1 MLWKRDFAD
10 CKERLPTRFEL
21 SEPMKKNLPDL
32 EISED
37 LLNRLIEHSRQEYP
51 LESCGI
57 LAGKNG
63 KITKFFPMENT
74 QKSSSCYLMAPEEQL
89 RVFQEIEKEG
99 LELLAIYHSHPHSPA
114 FPSQRDVDSAF
125 YPDSLIL
132 IISLM
137 EDKVSQIGA
146 FQIEKGKIQQKAV
159 KVNQN
164 K

>member
-1 MLWKRDFAD
+1 
-10 CKERLPTRFEL
+10 
-21 SEPMKKNLPDL
+21 MKKNLPDL
-32 EISED
+32 EIPED
-37 LLNRLIEHSRQEYP
+37 LLTRLIEHARQEYP

-63 KITKFFPMENT
+63 KITKLYPMENT
-74 QKSSSCYLMAPEEQL
+74 QKSSSCYLVAPEEQL
-89 RVFQEIEKEG
+89 RIFQEIEEEG
-99 LELLAIYHSHPHSPA
+99 LELSAIYHSHPHSPA

-137 EDKVSQIGA
+137 EDKVPQIRA
-146 FQIEKGKIQQKAV
+146 FQIAEGKIEKKTV

>member
-1 MLWKRDFAD
+1 
-10 CKERLPTRFEL
+10 
-21 SEPMKKNLPDL
+21 MKKNLPDL
-32 EISED
+32 EIPED
-37 LLNRLIEHSRQEYP
+37 LLNRLIEHARQEYP

-63 KITKFFPMENT
+63 KITKLYSMENT

-99 LELLAIYHSHPHSPA
+99 LELSAIYHSHPHSPA
-114 FPSQRDVDSAF
+114 FPSQRDVDFAF

-137 EDKVSQIGA
+137 ADKIPQIGA

-159 KVNQN
+159 KVIE
-164 K
+164 KE

>member
-1 MLWKRDFAD
+1 
-10 CKERLPTRFEL
+10 
-21 SEPMKKNLPDL
+21 MKKNLPDL
-32 EISED
+32 EIPED
-37 LLNRLIEHSRQEYP
+37 LLNRLIEHARQEYP

-63 KITKFFPMENT
+63 KTTKFYPMENT

-99 LELLAIYHSHPHSPA
+99 LELSVIYHSHPHSPP

-137 EDKVSQIGA
+137 EDKVCQIGA
-146 FQIEKGKIQQKAV
+146 FQIEKGEPGRWC
-159 KVNQN
+159 KVNLCIL
-164 K
+164 KKSS

>member
-1 MLWKRDFAD
+1 
-10 CKERLPTRFEL
+10 
-21 SEPMKKNLPDL
+21 MKKNLPDL
-32 EISED
+32 EIPED
-37 LLNRLIEHSRQEYP
+37 LLTRLIEHARQEYP

-63 KITKFFPMENT
+63 KITKLYPMENT
-74 QKSSSCYLMAPEEQL
+74 QKSSSCYLVAPEEQL
-89 RVFQEIEKEG
+89 RIFQEIEEEG
-99 LELLAIYHSHPHSPA
+99 LELSAIYHSHPHSPA
-114 FPSQRDVDSAF
+114 FPSQRDLDSAF

-137 EDKVSQIGA
+137 EDKVPQIRA
-146 FQIEKGKIQQKAV
+146 FQIAEGKIEKKTV